1 MLGAGPE
8 RGGGERRLRVS
19 MSVNVRS
26 NMGIIISR
34 LGGQREVVG
43 YVNRTRL
50 RRAKEETGID
60 QRKGETD

>member
-1 MLGAGPE
+1 
-8 RGGGERRLRVS
+8 